1 MEKFYKLLLDIRLKL
16 FGKKKTE
23 NTGDIGSEKL
33 KVPDIIQQ
41 MEDVIYSDG
50 FEISG
55 YYDCGVYY
63 SNGYWYKSNGKGKFL
78 FLGKD
83 AMFADEQNFKA

>member
-1 MEKFYKLLLDIRLKL
+1 MEEFYKLLTDLKLKL
-16 FGKKKTE
+16 FGKKKKE
-23 NTGDIGSEKL
+23 NTGDIGLEKS
-33 KVPDIIQQ
+33 VPDILQQ
-41 MEDVIYSDG
+41 MEDLLYSEG
-50 FEISG
+50 FKIED
-55 YYDCGVYY
+55 YKDCGVYY